1 MSRTQQIFKIYLF
14 TLLIGTVLSLLTL
27 GVNDM
32 FIPAFSGGIS
42 LSFMG
47 SLPGLLFT
55 LAVNYFYDTA
65 SLDDFKYFRLM
76 LRVLAGILTL
86 TFLVLFLGYN
96 LEADL
101 IRCYFVYSL
110 VAISLTFYFLKPKK
124 V

>member
-55 LAVNYFYDTA
+55 LAVETVA
-65 SLDDFKYFRLM
+65 Q
-76 LRVLAGILTL
+76 
-86 TFLVLFLGYN
+86 LV
-96 LEADL
+96 
-101 IRCYFVYSL
+101 
-110 VAISLTFYFLKPKK
+110 
-124 V
+124 